1 MPADPRVIGCGS
13 ASSAGTAPDS
23 AEPNSNLHRPDP
35 QLRLKHR
42 ANKGYHYAAV
52 TGGRMRTLSQSEKLR
67 LFEGHALF
75 GQLSAE
81 DIEALLSHAR
91 FHHHNAG
98 DLIFAKG
105 SPGRSMM
112 AVIEGSI
119 RISST
124 AIGGREVVL
133 AILHP
138 GEIFGEIALLDGGE
152 RTADATAMTD
162 CDILI
167 VDHRDFIPFLEHRG
181 DLCVKLLRILCHRL
195 RQTDEQVEAALFE
208 RLEGRVAKALIR
220 LSAENRNGGKPDAP
234 VRLRVSQQELAGM
247 VGASRE
253 SVNKQLHV
261 WARGGFLQLGKR
273 LIVIRD
279 PTVLEE
285 LV

>member
-1 MPADPRVIGCGS
+1 MLADPRVTGDTARAIG
-13 ASSAGTAPDS
+13 
-23 AEPNSNLHRPDP
+23 PNADRQDQRPRDLPRHDP
-35 QLRLKHR
+35 QLRLNRR
-42 ANKGYHYAAV
+42 ANSAYHDAAL
-52 TGGRMRTLSQSEKLR
+52 TGGRMRTLSQIEKLK

-81 DIEALLSHAR
+81 DVDALLSHAR
-91 FHHHNAG
+91 FQHHRAG
-98 DLIFAKG
+98 DMVFAKG

-112 AVIEGSI
+112 AVLEGSI

-124 AIGGREVVL
+124 AVGGREVVL
-133 AILHP
+133 AILHA

-162 CDILI
+162 CDMLI
-167 VDHRDFIPFLEHRG
+167 IDHRDFIPFLEQRG
-181 DLCVKLLRILCHRL
+181 DLCVKLLRILCRRL

-220 LSAENRNGGKPDAP
+220 LAAGEDDGQKPSRP
-234 VRLRVSQQELAGM
+234 IRLRVSQQELAGM

-253 SVNKQLHV
+253 SVNKQLHI
-261 WARGGFLQLGKR
+261 WARGGFLELGKR
-273 LIVIRD
+273 MIVIRD
-279 PTVLEE
+279 PSVLEE

>member
-1 MPADPRVIGCGS
+1 MSADPLMIGGAAAALS
-13 ASSAGTAPDS
+13 TAASPSDDRNSDPD
-23 AEPNSNLHRPDP
+23 HPDP
-35 QLRLKHR
+35 QLRLKKQANKAYHR
-42 ANKGYHYAAV
+42 ASL
-52 TGGRMRTLSQSEKLR
+52 TGGRMRTLSQSEKTR

-81 DIEALLSHAR
+81 DIDALLSHAR
-91 FHHHNAG
+91 FHHHHTG
-98 DLIFAKG
+98 ELIFAKG

-112 AVIEGSI
+112 AVLEGQI

-124 AIGGREVVL
+124 AAGGREVVL

-138 GEIFGEIALLDGGE
+138 GEIFGEIALIDGGE

-167 VDHRDFIPFLEHRG
+167 VDHRDFIPFLERRG
-181 DLCVKLLRILCHRL
+181 DLCVKLLRILCRRL

-220 LSAENRNGGKPDAP
+220 LAAEDGNGQKPGSP

-261 WARGGFLQLGKR
+261 WQRGGFLQLGKR

-279 PTVLEE
+279 PSALEE
-285 LV
+285 LA

>member
-1 MPADPRVIGCGS
+1 
-13 ASSAGTAPDS
+13 
-23 AEPNSNLHRPDP
+23 
-35 QLRLKHR
+35 
-42 ANKGYHYAAV
+42 
-52 TGGRMRTLSQSEKLR
+52 MRTLNQDEKR
-67 LFEGHALF
+67 KLFEGHALF
-75 GQLSAE
+75 GQLSA
-81 DIEALLSHAR
+81 DDVDALLSHAR
-91 FHHHNAG
+91 FHHHRTG

-112 AVIEGSI
+112 AVLEGSI

-124 AIGGREVVL
+124 AVGGREVVL
-133 AILHP
+133 AILRS
-138 GEIFGEIALLDGGE
+138 GEIFGEIALIDGGE

-162 CDILI
+162 CDVLI
-167 VDHRDFIPFLEHRG
+167 IDHRDFIPFLEHRG
-181 DLCVKLLRILCHRL
+181 ELCVKLLRILCRRL

-220 LSAENRNGGKPDAP
+220 LAAEGSAGGKQASP

-261 WARGGFLQLGKR
+261 WQRGGFLELGKR
-273 LIVIRD
+273 MIVIRD
-279 PTVLEE
+279 PSVLEE

>member
-1 MPADPRVIGCGS
+1 MPADPRMIGG
-13 ASSAGTAPDS
+13 AAAEADGIGREPAGR
-23 AEPNSNLHRPDP
+23 NSELHQRGP

-42 ANKGYHYAAV
+42 ANKAYHHAAV
-52 TGGRMRTLSQSEKLR
+52 TGGRMRTLSQSEKIR
-67 LFEGHALF
+67 LFEGHVLF
-75 GQLSAE
+75 GQLSVD

-91 FHHHNAG
+91 FHHHDAG

-124 AIGGREVVL
+124 AAGGREVIL

-138 GEIFGEIALLDGGE
+138 GEIFGEIALIDGGE

-181 DLCVKLLRILCHRL
+181 DLCVKLLRILCRRL

-220 LSAENRNGGKPDAP
+220 LAAENGNGGKPNAP

-279 PTVLEE
+279 PTALEE
-285 LV
+285 LA

>member
-1 MPADPRVIGCGS
+1 
-13 ASSAGTAPDS
+13 
-23 AEPNSNLHRPDP
+23 
-35 QLRLKHR
+35 
-42 ANKGYHYAAV
+42 
-52 TGGRMRTLSQSEKLR
+52 MRTLSQIEKLK

-75 GQLSAE
+75 GQLSA
-81 DIEALLSHAR
+81 DDVDALLSHAR
-91 FHHHNAG
+91 FQHHRAG
-98 DLIFAKG
+98 DMVFAKG

-112 AVIEGSI
+112 AVLDGSI

-133 AILHP
+133 AILHA
-138 GEIFGEIALLDGGE
+138 GEIFGEIALIDGGE

-167 VDHRDFIPFLEHRG
+167 IDHRDFIPFLEQRG

-220 LSAENRNGGKPDAP
+220 LAADESEGRKPSRP
-234 VRLRVSQQELAGM
+234 IRLRISQQELAGM

-253 SVNKQLHV
+253 SVNKQLHI
-261 WARGGFLQLGKR
+261 WQRGGFLELGKR
-273 LIVIRD
+273 MIVIPD
-279 PTVLEE
+279 PSALEE
-285 LV
+285 LA

>member
-1 MPADPRVIGCGS
+1 MLADPLVTGAAPAGRSGTYRTGDLPRRDPDDRV
-13 ASSAGTAPDS
+13 
-23 AEPNSNLHRPDP
+23 N
-35 QLRLKHR
+35 HR
-42 ANKGYHYAAV
+42 ADTAYHHSPLA
-52 TGGRMRTLSQSEKLR
+52 GGRMRTLSQNDKIK
-67 LFEGHALF
+67 LFEGHVLF
-75 GQLSAE
+75 GHLTPD
-81 DIEALLSHAR
+81 DIDALLSHAR
-91 FHHHNAG
+91 FQHHRTG
-98 DLIFAKG
+98 DIIFAKG

-112 AVIEGSI
+112 AVLDGSI

-133 AILHP
+133 AILHA

-167 VDHRDFIPFLEHRG
+167 IDHRDFIPFLEQRS
-181 DLCVKLLRILCHRL
+181 DLCVRLLRILCHRL

-208 RLEGRVAKALIR
+208 RLEARVAKALIR
-220 LSAENRNGGKPDAP
+220 LAADAAGDRRRPPQP

-261 WARGGFLQLGKR
+261 WQRGGFLQLGKR
-273 LIVIRD
+273 LIVIPD
-279 PTVLEE
+279 PSALEE

>member
-1 MPADPRVIGCGS
+1 
-13 ASSAGTAPDS
+13 
-23 AEPNSNLHRPDP
+23 
-35 QLRLKHR
+35 
-42 ANKGYHYAAV
+42 
-52 TGGRMRTLSQSEKLR
+52 MRTLSQSERAK

-75 GQLSAE
+75 GQLDAD
-81 DIEALLSHAR
+81 DIDALLSHAR
-91 FHHHNAG
+91 FHHHRAG

-112 AVIEGSI
+112 AVLEGSI

-133 AILHP
+133 AILRG
-138 GEIFGEIALLDGGE
+138 GEIFGEIALIDGGE
-152 RTADATAMTD
+152 RTADAIAMTD
-162 CDILI
+162 CDVLI

-181 DLCVKLLRILCHRL
+181 ELCVKLLRILCRRL

-220 LSAENRNGGKPDAP
+220 LAAEGANGGKQGSP

-261 WARGGFLQLGKR
+261 WQRGGFLELGKR
-273 LIVIRD
+273 MIVIHD
-279 PTVLEE
+279 PSALEE
-285 LV
+285 LA

>member
-1 MPADPRVIGCGS
+1 MEIKDKNALEEARRLLAECSLFRGLSSDERNVLVSRAHLRRFDAGDTIFLMD
-13 ASSAGTAPDS
+13 SAGD
-23 AEPNSNLHRPDP
+23 
-35 QLRLKHR
+35 
-42 ANKGYHYAAV
+42 
-52 TGGRMRTLSQSEKLR
+52 
-67 LFEGHALF
+67 
-75 GQLSAE
+75 
-81 DIEALLSHAR
+81 
-91 FHHHNAG
+91 
-98 DLIFAKG
+98 
-105 SPGRSMM
+105 SMM
-112 AVIEGSI
+112 AILEGNV
-119 RISST
+119 RISVPSPEGKE
-124 AIGGREVVL
+124 IVL
-133 AILHP
+133 AILHH
-138 GEIFGEIALLDGGE
+138 GEVFGEIALLDGGE

-167 VDHRDFIPFLEHRG
+167 VDHRDFIPFLERRG
-181 DLCVKLLRILCHRL
+181 DLCVKLLRILCRRL

-220 LSAENRNGGKPDAP
+220 LAAENRNGGKPDAP

-279 PTVLEE
+279 PSVLEE